1 MAALD
6 CSLLAD
12 GAADAALI
20 PILEWVV
27 REHTDGVEPR
37 CVWADMRRLPVP
49 PRTLDDRILQAID
62 LYPCQVLFVHRDAE
76 SQPPDFRY
84 TEVNEAVGRVRRR
97 GFLLPHVCVVPVRM
111 QEAWLLLDESAIRR
125 ASGNPN
131 GGMALALPEPG
142 AIENLADAKA
152 ILHELLTLASGLHGR
167 RRKMF
172 RQRIRP
178 HLVTEHMRDFAC
190 LRALPAFNRFEAD
203 VEEVLPNLQLE
214 ANP

>member
-1 MAALD
+1 MPDLE

-12 GAADAALI
+12 GASDAALI

-27 REHTDGVEPR
+27 RQHAAGVEVH

-49 PRTLDDRILQAID
+49 PRTLADRILQAVN
-62 LYPCQVLFVHRDAE
+62 LYPCDVLFVHRDAE

-84 TEVNEAVGRVRRR
+84 TEVNEAVTEARPR
-97 GFLLPHVCVVPVRM
+97 GFSSPHVCVVPVRM

-131 GGMALALPEPG
+131 GGMALALPAPG
-142 AIENLADAKA
+142 AIEAIADPKA
-152 ILHELLTLASGLHGR
+152 TLHELLTLASGLHGR
-167 RRKMF
+167 RRKRF

-178 HLVTEHMRDFAC
+178 HLVTDHMRNFAC
-190 LRALPAFNRFEAD
+190 LRALPGFHRFETD
-203 VEEVLPNLQLE
+203 VEELVPNLQL
-214 ANP
+214 NGPP